1 MNRSPLPRGA
11 AVHRVTPSYPRSVAT
26 SLLVPL
32 ALAMLTGCDFEPF
45 APDDL
50 HYSLSDASLTKL
62 AELPYEFG
70 GSGLDAG
77 AEGQVLGAL
86 GMLFGTPQAPQL
98 LLLEEWDEFE
108 FDPNDGSAELDD
120 EAWEVV
126 VDENRTRR
134 FKFQLQLIAADRYA
148 EVPEPRYAADLWA
161 DWTERV
167 LPELLND
174 PDAMVDPD
182 DEEFGTWKDEAAYLF
197 ENHYPTL
204 RESATLFRVQCLQ
217 CHGTEG
223 GGNGPTAD
231 FLDPR
236 PRDYRQGKFKFV
248 AVGRNKPPRREDLL
262 QILERGASFTAMPSF
277 ARFSRGQLEGLV
289 DYVRLLSI
297 RGQVEQ
303 LMVLETLGSDY
314 GVLPQ
319 GSALENYSLIWERW
333 RSAADSYVSL
343 DSRVPRPEDMTEER
357 IRHGEELFKGNVA
370 NCYTCHGLLGRGNG
384 ESIWEEVD
392 VLDEYG
398 EPVLDEEGDPL
409 RQRAKKLDEWGN
421 ESNPR
426 NLMMGIFRGGNR
438 PLDLYRRIRVGIGG
452 TIMPEASPDLSDDD
466 IFDIVYYVLSIA
478 ASNDAARIQERR
490 ASAQAAED
498 HVEEGH

>member
-11 AVHRVTPSYPRSVAT
+11 ALHRVLPSYPRSVAT
-26 SLLVPL
+26 SLWAPL
-32 ALAMLTGCDFEPF
+32 CLGFLAGCEFEPL

-50 HYSLSDASLTKL
+50 RYSLSEASLTTL

-70 GSGLDAG
+70 GSGLEAG

-98 LLLEEWDEFE
+98 LLLDKWDE
-108 FDPNDGSAELDD
+108 FDPNDGSAELSD
-120 EAWEVV
+120 EDWEVV
-126 VDENRTRR
+126 TYENRTRR
-134 FKFQLQLIAADRYA
+134 FKFQLELIAADRYA
-148 EVPEPRYAADLWA
+148 EVPEPRYATDLWA

-167 LPELLND
+167 LPELLSN

-182 DEEFGTWKDEAAYLF
+182 DEDLGTWKDEAVYIF
-197 ENHYPTL
+197 VNHYPTL
-204 RESATLFRVQCLQ
+204 RESAGMFRIQCFQ

-231 FLDPR
+231 FLNPR

-262 QILERGASFTAMPSF
+262 RILQRGATFTAMPSF

-289 DYVRLLSI
+289 DYIRLLAI

-314 GVLPQ
+314 GVLPPA
-319 GSALENYSLIWERW
+319 SPLANYARIWERW
-333 RSAADSYVSL
+333 RNAADNYVSI

-357 IRHGEELFKGNVA
+357 ISHGEALFKGDVA

-384 ESIWEEVD
+384 ASIWEEVD
-392 VLDEYG
+392 VLDENG
-398 EPVLDEEGDPL
+398 EPVLEANGDPV
-409 RQRAKKLDEWGN
+409 RQLAKKLDEWGN

-426 NLMMGIFRGGNR
+426 NFMMGIFRGGNR
-438 PLDLYRRIRVGIGG
+438 PLDLYRRIKVGIGG
-452 TIMPEASPDLSDDD
+452 TIMPEASPDLTDDD

-478 ASNDAARIQERR
+478 AANDAARIQERR
-490 ASAQAAED
+490 AASSPATD
-498 HVEEGH
+498 HEEGGR